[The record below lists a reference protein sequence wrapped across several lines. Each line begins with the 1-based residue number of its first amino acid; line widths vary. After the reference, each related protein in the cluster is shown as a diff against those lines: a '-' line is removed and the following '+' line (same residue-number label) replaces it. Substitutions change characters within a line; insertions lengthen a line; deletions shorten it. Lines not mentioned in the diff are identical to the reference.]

1 MKKYLPTIII
11 FIIVFS
17 LMYFIFGG
25 GITRMQNLMKT
36 DKKTTITTT
45 QLMDKLAEQNFGIS
59 PYWLDR
65 YQISISSM
73 EDAQADADN
82 DGLTLEQ
89 EYLYL
94 TNPFSD
100 DTDGDGY
107 KDGEEIVNGNSPTG
121 DGKLDDAQIVK
132 DEKSSESLTVKLD
145 DENRNEDDFDNDGL
159 SNDLEKAHGTDPN
172 KADTD
177 GDGYDDLTE
186 IENGYDPVALG
197 TVRPKV
203 EIKIKKIGI
212 DAPVIL
218 SNDGSEDALQKD
230 LEGGV
235 VHYPKTAMP
244 GQRGNTYIAGHS
256 SNYSWSAGSYNFI
269 FQNLN
274 NLNVGDKITLTV
286 TQKNGKTFNYEYEVS
301 EKLEVNDDDPRIFAN
316 TQLQVLTLTTCW
328 PLGTNDRRLM
338 IKAHLI

>member
-1 MKKYLPTIII
+1 MKKYLPTIIV
-11 FIIVFS
+11 FIVVFGV
-17 LMYFIFGG
+17 MYFLFGG
-25 GITRMQNLMKT
+25 GITRVQALMKV

-45 QLMDKLAEQNFGIS
+45 ELMDKLAEQNFGIS

-65 YQISISSM
+65 YQISVSSM

-100 DTDGDGY
+100 DTDGDGF

-121 DGKLDDAQIVK
+121 EGKLDAVQIAK
-132 DEKSSESLTVKLD
+132 NDEPNENLNVKLD
-145 DENRNEDDFDNDGL
+145 DEDKNEDDFDNDGL
-159 SNDLEKAHGTDPN
+159 SNDLEKAHGTDLN

-177 GDGYDDLTE
+177 GDGYDDLAE
-186 IENGYDPVALG
+186 IENGYDPVVPGEA
-197 TVRPKV
+197 RPTV
-203 EIKIKKIGI
+203 EIKIKKIGV

-218 SNDGSEDALQKD
+218 ANDGSEEALQKD
-230 LEGGV
+230 LEEGV

-256 SNYSWSAGSYNFI
+256 SNYSWSTGSYNYI
-269 FQNLN
+269 FKNLN
-274 NLNVGDKITLTV
+274 GLSVGDKITLKV

-301 EKLEVNDDDPRIFAN
+301 EALEVNADDPRIFSN
-316 TQLQVLTLTTCW
+316 TQSQMLTLTTCW
-328 PLGTNDRRLM
+328 PLGMNNRRLM
-338 IKAHLI
+338 IKAYLI